1 MTHGLRHVTNLCRG
15 CKIILMCWFNLRDVL
30 KVLLERTT
38 KDFPVGRPVKLS
50 GIGSAEVFG
59 LGDALV
65 LSHME

>member
-1 MTHGLRHVTNLCRG
+1 
-15 CKIILMCWFNLRDVL
+15 MCWFNLRDVL

-38 KDFPVGRPVKLS
+38 KDFPVGRPVQLS